1 MTAVIELATEE
12 IAKIKVELLS
22 KMRIFKQI
30 EVRNHLYL

>member
-1 MTAVIELATEE
+1 MTAAIKPAIEE

-30 EVRNHLYL
+30 EARNHLYL